1 MIPKSM
7 KALMYYG
14 PDDLR
19 VEEMPTPKIGP
30 GELLVRVRASG
41 VCSGEAMDWYMARKA
56 PLVPGHEPAGVVVAV
71 GEGVE
76 GFQIGDRVFA
86 HHHVPC
92 MTCEPCRR
100 GRYVQCPAWREKT
113 LDPGAMAEFM
123 RVSARAVQLDTL
135 KLPADLSFEDG
146 TLIEPLACSVK
157 AAKVAGIRPGD
168 RVLVVGLG
176 VMGILNA
183 RVAQAY
189 GAALVAGTDLNPWRL
204 QKARSLGIEPV
215 FQATRPAPLAS
226 WAREVTEGH
235 GFDVVIVGPGI
246 ARVIETY
253 TALVAGGGTLLLFTP
268 TAPDDPVTLDF
279 YDLYVREVR
288 VVPSYSAGPYDTREA
303 LELLRRRVIRAEEVV
318 THRFPLER
326 APEAYRLLKQAGES
340 LKILVLP

>member
-1 MIPKSM
+1 MIPSRM
-7 KALMYYG
+7 KALVYHG
-14 PDDLR
+14 PGDLR
-19 VEEMPTPKIGP
+19 VEELPVPRPGP

-56 PLVPGHEPAGVVVAV
+56 PLVPGHEPAGEVVAL

-76 GFQIGDRVFA
+76 GFQVGDRVFA

-92 MTCEPCRR
+92 MTCEACQR
-100 GRYVQCPAWREKT
+100 GRYVQCPQWREKT
-113 LDPGAMAEFM
+113 IEPGAMAEYM
-123 RVSARAVQLDTL
+123 KISARAVALDTL
-135 KLPADLSFEDG
+135 KLPEDLSDEDG

-157 AAKVAGIRPGD
+157 ALRTAGIGPRD

-176 VMGILNA
+176 IMGVLNA
-183 RVAQAY
+183 RVARAF
-189 GAALVAGTDLNPWRL
+189 GARLVAATDLNPWRL
-204 QKARSLGIEPV
+204 QKARSLGIDPV
-215 FQATRPAPLAS
+215 FQATPGAPLQD

-246 ARVIETY
+246 ARVIQQY
-253 TALVAGGGTLLLFTP
+253 AALVAGGGTLLLFTP
-268 TAPDDPVTLDF
+268 TAPTDPVTLDF

-303 LELLRRRVIRAEEVV
+303 LDLLRRGVVRAEEVV
-318 THRFPLER
+318 THRFPLSQ